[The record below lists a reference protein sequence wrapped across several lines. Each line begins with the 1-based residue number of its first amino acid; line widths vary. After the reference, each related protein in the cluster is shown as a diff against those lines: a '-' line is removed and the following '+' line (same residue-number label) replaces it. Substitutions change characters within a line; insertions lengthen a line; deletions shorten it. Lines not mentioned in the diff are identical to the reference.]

1 MSEIT
6 RNTDTEEDGSAGGE
20 GGKGKGGKGGSGFI
34 PTFDELI
41 AVTPEE
47 AEIARCAK
55 DALFSQRVSLK
66 SQGEKVAA
74 LDRRHDIRNRFDD
87 PRIAAEMSQG
97 GSNLEA
103 HPELP
108 ELGGAFDDIVF
119 PEIEAEAAALND
131 PELRNEL
138 KNRLGMGMSKEA
150 LKYEYEKKNK
160 EKMQLSAR
168 PAPEPRPEYVIRP
181 AAPPPRPRPF

>member
-1 MSEIT
+1 MST
-6 RNTDTEEDGSAGGE
+6 KNSDNTDHEDGSEGGE
-20 GGKGKGGKGGSGFI
+20 GGKGKGGKGGTGFFT
-34 PTFDELI
+34 TFDELI

-47 AEIARCAK
+47 ADIARYAK
-55 DALFSQRVSLK
+55 EALFSQRVSLK

-74 LDRRHDIRNRFDD
+74 LDRRQRNRFDD
-87 PRIAAEMSQG
+87 PRMAAEISQG

-160 EKMQLSAR
+160 EKLSMSAR
-168 PAPEPRPEYVIRP
+168 PAPEQKPEYVIRP